1 MPFSTHLP
9 HLSAMPGLVALVL
22 MLALWAG
29 GVGQQ
34 PLAAQTNKQIRSLQ
48 KQQTTIKKD
57 IASNEQLL
65 RSTKKDVT
73 SQLANLQVIS
83 AQIDR
88 QSRYVDTIQAEV
100 GQLSATLATLEEQ
113 LTRLETDL
121 SECKRK
127 YQRAVTY
134 MFRNRMQTSKWQFI
148 LSAKNFRQMYRR
160 LRYVTEFSKFQKAQA
175 QLIRQKEQ
183 TIRAKRDEVAGV
195 KKEKNRL
202 MAEGQAQKQQL
213 EGQQRERQQVVD
225 ELNKKQKQLQG
236 TLAQQRKK
244 AAQLDARIDQL
255 IKEEIAAAERRR
267 KAEEARKAEAARQAK
282 LKAEREKAAREK
294 AEAARRK
301 AAASGKSGNKGSGKA
316 TASSSSKSA
325 KSKTRTEEPKPDT
338 PRFTEAD
345 NADRALSGS
354 FAANRGRLPMPI
366 TGSYAITTHYG
377 QYNVDGLH
385 GVQLDSKGINITA
398 PAGAQARAVFKGE
411 VTSIFTY
418 GGMYNV
424 IVRHG
429 SYMSV
434 YCNLAS
440 TSVRR
445 GQEVSARQILGTVA
459 PDATGNCTLHFQL
472 RKETA
477 KLNPEQWLG
486 R

>member
-1 MPFSTHLP
+1 
-9 HLSAMPGLVALVL
+9 MPGFVALVL

-65 RSTKKDVT
+65 RTTKKDVT
-73 SQLANLQVIS
+73 SQLANLQLIS
-83 AQIDR
+83 AQVDR
-88 QSRYVDTIQAEV
+88 QSRYVDTIRAEV
-100 GQLSATLATLEEQ
+100 DQLSATLGTLEAQ
-113 LTRLETDL
+113 LDRLEADL

-148 LSAKNFRQMYRR
+148 LSARNFRQMYRR

-175 QLIRQKEQ
+175 QLISQKEQ
-183 TIRAKRDEVAGV
+183 TIRVKRDELAGV

-202 MAEGQAQKQQL
+202 VAEGQAQKQQL

-244 AAQLDARIDQL
+244 AAQLDARIDKL
-255 IKEEIAAAERRR
+255 IQEEIAAAERRR
-267 KAEEARKAEAARQAK
+267 KAEEARRAEAARQAR
-282 LKAEREKAAREK
+282 LKAERE
-294 AEAARRK
+294 EAARRK
-301 AAASGKSGNKGSGKA
+301 AEAASRKAEASGKSGNKGSRKA
-316 TASSSSKSA
+316 TASSA
-325 KSKTRTEEPKPDT
+325 SKTAKPKAHTEEPKPST

-418 GGMYNV
+418 GGLYNV

-434 YCNLAS
+434 YCNLTS
-440 TSVRR
+440 ISVRR
-445 GQEVSARQILGTVA
+445 GQEVSARQTLGTVA

>member
-9 HLSAMPGLVALVL
+9 HLSAMHGLVALVL

-29 GVGQQ
+29 GVGQL

-134 MFRNRMQTSKWQFI
+134 MFRNRMQTSKWQFV